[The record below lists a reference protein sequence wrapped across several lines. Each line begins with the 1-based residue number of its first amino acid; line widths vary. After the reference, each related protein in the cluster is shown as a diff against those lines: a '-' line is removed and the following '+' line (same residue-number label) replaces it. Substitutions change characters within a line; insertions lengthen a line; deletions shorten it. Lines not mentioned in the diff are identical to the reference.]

1 MINWQRRRVGSL
13 MRRRL
18 RKFLPIVLIAMT
30 VQIFAPIAACWA
42 ATVAASD
49 PLHAAAICHGG
60 AAAEQGQTS
69 QTDPTGQQRAYDGC
83 CSVCS
88 VLHTGAPVDTPQT
101 AVTTSCP
108 QPGRVVWRDSAP
120 DLFGSR
126 SGSHAQARA
135 PPLLT

>member
-1 MINWQRRRVGSL
+1 

-18 RKFLPIVLIAMT
+18 RKFLPVVLIALT

-42 ATVAASD
+42 ATIAASD

-60 AAAEQGQTS
+60 AAAEQGQTD

-101 AVTTSCP
+101 AVTAPCR
-108 QPGRVVWRDSAP
+108 QPGRMVWRDSAP
-120 DLFGSR
+120 DLFGSWT
-126 SGSHAQARA
+126 SSHAQARA
-135 PPLLT
+135 PPLLM